1 MTETIDLVN
10 FETWVSQ
17 ELGPDMGWYFDG
29 LSLLSITRNTYT
41 IFYIP

>member
-17 ELGPDMGWYFDG
+17 ELGPDMGRYFDG
-29 LSLLSITRNTYT
+29 WSKFIIYN
-41 IFYIP
+41 